1 MEKKTFIAYCNCL
14 PVIQSTQ
21 YIKKKFVIILERSKE
36 KKLKKKKK
44 MSVYSTLKYFI
55 YKCINV
61 NFFIN
66 IIIYFF
72 SKVNIRTKI
81 LK

>member
-44 MSVYSTLKYFI
+44 MSVYSTLKHFVYKYNYLFI
-55 YKCINV
+55 FQSKYKDK
-61 NFFIN
+61 N
-66 IIIYFF
+66 I
-72 SKVNIRTKI
+72 KMR
-81 LK
+81 LHDHL

>member
-1 MEKKTFIAYCNCL
+1 M
-14 PVIQSTQ
+14 IQSTQ
-21 YIKKKFVIILERSKE
+21 YIKKKIVIIVEGSKE

-61 NFFIN
+61 NYFIN

-72 SKVNIRTKI
+72 SKVNIRTNI

>member
-1 MEKKTFIAYCNCL
+1 M
-14 PVIQSTQ
+14 IQSTQ

-44 MSVYSTLKYFI
+44 MSVYSTLKHFV
-55 YKCINV
+55 YKC

-72 SKVNIRTKI
+72 PK
-81 LK
+81 